1 MIFSEEGDRIASR
14 GFLSPKKLT
23 GCGLLPLRLKPF
35 PRSMMIIPKANTAPD
50 GPIWRRSVT
59 GARPVQMKNHR
70 AYLSHPKGKLAALKV
85 SLYVAL

>member
-35 PRSMMIIPKANTAPD
+35 PRSMMIIPKANTAP
-50 GPIWRRSVT
+50 GRPIERRSFADA
-59 GARPVQMKNHR
+59 GPVLIKNHR
-70 AYLSHPKGKLAALKV
+70 AYLSPGAPIKYGAGLIRDPV
-85 SLYVAL
+85 Y